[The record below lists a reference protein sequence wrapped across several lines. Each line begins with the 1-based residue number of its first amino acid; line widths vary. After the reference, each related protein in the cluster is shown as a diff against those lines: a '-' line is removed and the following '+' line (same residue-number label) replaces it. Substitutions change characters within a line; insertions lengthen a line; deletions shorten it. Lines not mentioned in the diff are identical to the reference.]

1 MTMKDW
7 VCKGFSINIFDR
19 SMSKHEDEKRVI
31 DDRVD
36 YRYVD
41 E

>member
-19 SMSKHEDEKRVI
+19 SMSKHEEQFFQGFI
-31 DDRVD
+31 DDGPH
-36 YRYVD
+36 YW
-41 E
+41 